1 MPNTTRQI
9 EKLRN
14 LKRKRYINIHGERGH
29 NEIIPYDTVPKGP

>member
-14 LKRKRYINIHGERGH
+14 LKGKRYIHGERGN
-29 NEIIPYDTVPKGP
+29 NESIPYDTVPKGP

>member
-14 LKRKRYINIHGERGH
+14 LKGKRFHGERGH

>member
-14 LKRKRYINIHGERGH
+14 LKGKRYIHGERGH
-29 NEIIPYDTVPKGP
+29 NEIITYDTVPKGPY